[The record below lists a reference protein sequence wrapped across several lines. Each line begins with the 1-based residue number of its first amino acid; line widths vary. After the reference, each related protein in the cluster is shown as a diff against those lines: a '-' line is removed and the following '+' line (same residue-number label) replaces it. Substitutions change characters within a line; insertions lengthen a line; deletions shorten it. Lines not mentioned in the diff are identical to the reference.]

1 MKFIKRSFL
10 FFILLSLF
18 GFESFSEEEK
28 RVKRFLNLY
37 IGLDHDELV
46 EGLPRNFKTPGQWR
60 KLLGVSYSAK
70 KKTFRFRPKKEGTTV
85 FLIEERSTGK
95 ILYEFHMSIQK
106 TDLIQTAH
114 EIKSL
119 IQDIDGVTVKILN
132 NKVLLDGYVLLPQEI
147 TRIYNVLQ
155 RYPDKATSLVSLNP
169 IAERKIASLI
179 QSDTQIQR
187 ISTNIT
193 VRTVNGNFI
202 LQGEVGSD
210 AEKKDIE
217 TIALAYVPDLILEE
231 AFGAKVKAR
240 NRNQI
245 INMIKIKKAEQKPIK
260 KAIHLVMH
268 FVSMKKDF
276 NKSFRFQWTPGISD
290 ETQVSIGLPGQNQE
304 QRGFVSQ
311 VTATISNLLPKL
323 NWAKEHGYARVLQS
337 ASLTV
342 EEGKKGLLEATTQVP
357 YQTIGSLGAVGTE
370 TSQSGVSSEVT
381 PTIVGERGNDV
392 ALQMSFT
399 SSKFTGQ
406 AAGRPIVATNKVQ
419 SEMVVRNG
427 QSVAVGG
434 LVDSSRIVDFNK
446 LPQSGAS
453 DPILSLYTSKGF
465 NKRNEQFVIFITP
478 RIKTSA
484 SEGVERVKEKF
495 KMGS

>member
-1 MKFIKRSFL
+1 MKKSIL
-10 FFILLSLF
+10 FFILLSF
-18 GFESFSEEEK
+18 FSFEVFCEEDK
-28 RVKRFLNLY
+28 RIKRFLNLY
-37 IGLDHDELV
+37 IGLDHDEV
-46 EGLPRNFKTPGQWR
+46 VDKLPKNFKTSGQWR
-60 KLLGVSYSAK
+60 KFVGVSYSAK
-70 KKTFRFRPKKEGTTV
+70 KKTFRFRPKKEGTTI
-85 FLIEERSTGK
+85 FLIENRTTGK
-95 ILYEFHMSIQK
+95 IIYEFHMSIQK
-106 TDLIQTAH
+106 TDLLQTAH

-119 IQDIDGVTVKILN
+119 IQDIDGVTVTILN

-179 QSDTQIQR
+179 QSDSQIRR

-202 LQGEVGSD
+202 LQGEVD
-210 AEKKDIE
+210 TEAKKKDIE

-245 INMIKIKKAEQKPIK
+245 INMITVTKQDTEVPVK

-290 ETQVSIGLPGQNQE
+290 ETQVNIGLPGQNQE

-342 EEGKKGLLEATTQVP
+342 EEGKKGVLEAKTSVP
-357 YQTIGSLGAVGTE
+357 YQTGGPDGTLL
-370 TSQSGVSSEVT
+370 TQTANSGVSSEVT
-381 PTIVGERGNDV
+381 PTIVGQRQNDV
-392 ALQMSFT
+392 ALQMSFS
-399 SSKFTGQ
+399 SSKFSGQ
-406 AAGRPIVATNKVQ
+406 VAGVPIVSENKVQ

-434 LVDSSRIVDFNK
+434 LVDTSRIVDFNK

-453 DPILSLYTSKGF
+453 DPILSLYTSKGH
-465 NKRNEQFVIFITP
+465 NTRNEQFVIFITP

-484 SEGVERVKEKF
+484 SEGVEEVKDKF

>member
-1 MKFIKRSFL
+1 MMMKIFLLLTLLNFFTFELWADDSKR
-10 FFILLSLF
+10 I
-18 GFESFSEEEK
+18 
-28 RVKRFLNLY
+28 KRFLNLY
-37 IGLDHDELV
+37 IGLDHDEIV
-46 EGLPRNFKTPGQWR
+46 EGLPRSFKTSGSWR
-60 KLLGVSYSAK
+60 KFLRVSYSAK
-70 KKTFRFRPKKEGTTV
+70 KRTFRFKPKKEGTTV
-85 FLIEERSTGK
+85 FLIENRKTGK
-95 ILYEFHMSIQK
+95 IIYEFHVSIQK
-106 TDLIQTAH
+106 TNLIQTAH

-119 IQDIDGVTVKILN
+119 IQDIDGVSVKILN

-179 QSDTQIQR
+179 QSDSQIQR
-187 ISTNIT
+187 ISSNIT

-202 LQGEVGSD
+202 LQGSVDLVS
-210 AEKKDIE
+210 KRKDIE
-217 TIALAYVPDLILEE
+217 TIALAYIPDLVLEE

-245 INMIKIKKAEQKPIK
+245 INMITIEKRPTPDPK
-260 KAIHLVMH
+260 KAIHLVIH
-268 FVSMKKDF
+268 FVQMKKDF

-290 ETQVSIGLPGQNQE
+290 ETQLTIGLPSQNQE

-311 VTATISNLLPKL
+311 LTATISNLLPKL

-342 EEGKKGLLEATTQVP
+342 EEGKKGVLESVTKVP
-357 YQTIGSLGAVGTE
+357 YQTGGPNGTLI
-370 TSQSGVSSEVT
+370 THTADAGVSSEVT
-381 PTIVGERGNDV
+381 PTIVGNRNNSV
-392 ALQMSFT
+392 SMQMRF
-399 SSKFTGQ
+399 SSSHFTGQ
-406 AAGRPIVATNKVQ
+406 ARGVPIVSKNQVQ

-446 LPQSGAS
+446 LPESAS
-453 DPILSLYTSKGF
+453 ANPVLSLYTSKGY

-484 SEGVERVKEKF
+484 SEGVETIKDKF
-495 KMGS
+495 KMGG